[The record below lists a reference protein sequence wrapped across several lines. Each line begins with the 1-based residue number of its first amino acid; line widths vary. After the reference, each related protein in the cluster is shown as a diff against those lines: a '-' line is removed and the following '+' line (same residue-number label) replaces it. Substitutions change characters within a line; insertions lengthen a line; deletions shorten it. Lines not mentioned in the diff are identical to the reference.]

1 MWGISQATDL
11 LSNRHEPTNDEINI
25 LLICPR
31 DPRSILKTIA
41 NALVHNPSERIRFY
55 VVEEHAHVLARHVLL
70 LHAFF
75 DESMPVRQ
83 RVQMY
88 LEIFGNEKVTEKS
101 ANYVKEKA
109 RHLMDLV
116 LDEKHVEGMEDV
128 FDLSL
133 LKQRD
138 RDDLV
143 SVFESWR
150 RSTTSESNDARDKL
164 LRRFYGNRYDSRIGV
179 VDWDYHTSI
188 KPVASIIH
196 LRQFREWRLTGQAFE
211 FGAAAYTVHN
221 PTHSV
226 SGLDGKGCSVDV
238 STGPFVSLG
247 IDCERSN
254 GLTEELFQVH
264 NKGTGAEQHRY
275 SSIEVALFNM
285 TSFIWAVTTGEKYEM
300 TISGDVFSGLVKN
313 ESKVEIN
320 PLSNKT
326 PKRQMFC
333 IIPVKSCKPIY
344 RKQKFNHYFQR
355 AFIAHNA
362 TSILKDEHF
371 YDLLE
376 NNTKL
381 FVETCRFD
389 LTKNESYKKEF
400 LANVRQVLSN
410 VKAVEMAETN
420 DNKID
425 DVLQFTITKP

>member
-1 MWGISQATDL
+1 MKFLCGFAWGIEIVERRFIFTAARIHIFLIMWGISQATDL

-116 LDEKHVEGMEDV
+116 LDEKHLEGTEDV

-143 SVFESWR
+143 SVFDSWR

-164 LRRFYGNRYDSRIGV
+164 LRRFYGNRYDRCVVLCLLISSSFLHCYNHRSALHSHPTAASVWWIG
-179 VDWDYHTSI
+179 
-188 KPVASIIH
+188 II
-196 LRQFREWRLTGQAFE
+196 
-211 FGAAAYTVHN
+211 
-221 PTHSV
+221 
-226 SGLDGKGCSVDV
+226 
-238 STGPFVSLG
+238 
-247 IDCERSN
+247 
-254 GLTEELFQVH
+254 
-264 NKGTGAEQHRY
+264 
-275 SSIEVALFNM
+275 
-285 TSFIWAVTTGEKYEM
+285 
-300 TISGDVFSGLVKN
+300 
-313 ESKVEIN
+313 
-320 PLSNKT
+320 
-326 PKRQMFC
+326 
-333 IIPVKSCKPIY
+333 
-344 RKQKFNHYFQR
+344 
-355 AFIAHNA
+355 
-362 TSILKDEHF
+362 IL
-371 YDLLE
+371 
-376 NNTKL
+376 
-381 FVETCRFD
+381 
-389 LTKNESYKKEF
+389 
-400 LANVRQVLSN
+400 
-410 VKAVEMAETN
+410 
-420 DNKID
+420 
-425 DVLQFTITKP
+425 P